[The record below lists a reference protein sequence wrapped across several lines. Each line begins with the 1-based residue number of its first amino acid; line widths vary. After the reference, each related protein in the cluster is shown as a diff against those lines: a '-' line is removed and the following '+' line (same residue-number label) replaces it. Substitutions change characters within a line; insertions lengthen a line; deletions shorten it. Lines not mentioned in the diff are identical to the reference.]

1 MRATEQQTA
10 PRRTR
15 RESSRKSRIRRKAD
29 MAAISTLKDQAHQLT
44 ILNKPSTQ
52 AIHDAVLKILWDFG
66 VLVEHPETRSALLRD
81 HGCKEGPKE
90 YVRMPPDLV
99 HRALSTVPK
108 SVQLYDLNGNVRVDT
123 SSKLSAYAPGHN
135 CVRVLD
141 HKTRNLRPCV
151 LSDIRNA
158 AIVSEKL
165 PNIAMSCSLGYP
177 SDVPAEDEALET
189 AKMLLEHCS
198 KPAVVLAHDDQ
209 IQSRMID
216 HFKSL
221 VGGAANLADKPI
233 ALELMGPISPLKLPE
248 DFCQRLINGARARL
262 PLVCYPATFPGM
274 SSPISVAGA
283 IAQSSAEAIAGIVV
297 HQLAEP
303 GAPVIS
309 GSAVLPMDMR
319 QADLAY
325 GSPEYM
331 MNGLGAADYFNSIG
345 VPSWIG
351 AGCSDSHDF
360 DAQAAAEAG
369 ANMAIAALAST
380 PFVHNLGY
388 LSGGRTGS
396 LEMLVLCDEMVGW
409 TNQMAGGCGTDAD
422 DIAVEV
428 VKRAATDNSFL
439 TDQHTQDRY
448 LSENWFPALLER
460 SDADAWLDRG
470 GPDMRA
476 RIGEKLVA
484 MLER

>member
-1 MRATEQQTA
+1 MSAIDQEKTT
-10 PRRTR
+10 RRGR
-15 RESSRKSRIRRKAD
+15 RESSRKARISRKAD
-29 MAAISTLKDQAHQLT
+29 MSGIAKLKEQTHRLTL
-44 ILNKPSTQ
+44 LNKTDAS
-52 AIHDAVLKILWDFG
+52 AVHEAVLKILWDFG
-66 VLVEHPETRSALLRD
+66 VQVEHTGARSMLLKEQ
-81 HGCKEGPKE
+81 GCREASNG
-90 YVRMPPDLV
+90 YIQMSPDLV
-99 HRALSTVPK
+99 HRALSTVPECVK
-108 SVQLYDLNGNVRVDT
+108 LYDLNGNLSVDT
-123 SSKLSAYAPGHN
+123 SSRLSSYAPGHN

-141 HKTRNLRPCV
+141 HVTRELRPCQ
-151 LSDIRNA
+151 LDDIRNT
-158 AIVSEKL
+158 AIVCEKL

-189 AKMLLEHCS
+189 AKVLLEHCS
-198 KPAVVLAHDDQ
+198 KPAVILAHDDE
-209 IQSRMID
+209 IQGRIFD
-216 HFKSL
+216 HL
-221 VGGAANLADKPI
+221 RTLAGGAGNLADKPI

-248 DFCQRLINGARARL
+248 DFCQRIINGARARV
-262 PLVCYPATFPGM
+262 PIVCYPATFPGM

-331 MNGLGAADYFNSIG
+331 LNGLGAADYFNSVGI
-345 VPSWIG
+345 PSWIG

-360 DAQAAAEAG
+360 DAQAASEAG

-396 LEMLVLCDEMVGW
+396 LEMLVLCDELVGW
-409 TNQMAGGCGTDAD
+409 TNQMAGGCVVDAD
-422 DIAVEV
+422 AIAVEV
-428 VKRAATDNSFL
+428 VKRAALDNSYL

-448 LSENWFPALLER
+448 LSENWFPTLLER

-470 GPDMRA
+470 SPDMRA
-476 RIGEKLVA
+476 RIGHKLSE
-484 MLER
+484 MLR